1 MYVCSFYLFTAN
13 AHKAANA
20 NISCC
25 FNGTRNKNCEHSQVN
40 HTVFFQNEINKVA
53 NGTYFS
59 DMKSKHTPLLI
70 LIVFLYLFRLCY
82 HVHVEVWCPP
92 QTWKFF
98 GTTTWKKNICFCCL
112 PVFMCIIR
120 RSSRS
125 NLSLLHHW
133 CIICLWIL
141 GYVRLESIQN
151 SCELLVHR
159 QWSNT
164 GDLLQFI
171 CLCIYMFFV
180 VWIFIPF
187 LCFKSKSGCITP
199 EQQH

>member
-1 MYVCSFYLFTAN
+1 MF
-13 AHKAANA
+13 
-20 NISCC
+20 
-25 FNGTRNKNCEHSQVN
+25 
-40 HTVFFQNEINKVA
+40 
-53 NGTYFS
+53 
-59 DMKSKHTPLLI
+59 M
-70 LIVFLYLFRLCY
+70 
-82 HVHVEVWCPP
+82 
-92 QTWKFF
+92 WKF
-98 GTTTWKKNICFCCL
+98 GVLHKHGNSSAPPHEKKNICFCCL

-141 GYVRLESIQN
+141 GYVRLELIQN

-199 EQQH
+199 EQQHKKIFTQIINATRDHHDKVWVCFQSPPCSSVFFMTRFCCGERLAWTFGAIESWNGANLWVKWGFPEMVVPNNHGFSH